1 MLFFLEK
8 PFPHPIYE
16 LSALKGQ
23 VDRNAA
29 EVSGHNFL
37 NILLYIEDMTMRTID
52 LSPLY
57 RSFIGSDHLASL
69 IDAASRAEKQSTYP
83 PYNIELLDDD
93 KYRVTMAVAGFS
105 KEDVTIEVQENT
117 LTITGKK
124 ATEDKEATERKFL
137 HKGISERNFERKF
150 QLGDHV
156 KVLAADMEN
165 GLLHIDMER
174 VIPEAKKPRQI
185 EIGSR
190 LLENN

>member
-1 MLFFLEK
+1 
-8 PFPHPIYE
+8 
-16 LSALKGQ
+16 
-23 VDRNAA
+23 
-29 EVSGHNFL
+29 
-37 NILLYIEDMTMRTID
+37 MRTID

-69 IDAASRAEKQSTYP
+69 IDAATRAEKQSTYP
-83 PYNIELLDDD
+83 PYNIELLAED
-93 KYRVTMAVAGFS
+93 KYRITMAIAGFS
-105 KEDVTIEVQENT
+105 KDDVTIEVQENT
-117 LTITGKK
+117 LSITGTKN
-124 ATEDKEATERKFL
+124 TPDEAQKERKFL

-185 EIGSR
+185 QIGSK
-190 LLENN
+190 LYENE